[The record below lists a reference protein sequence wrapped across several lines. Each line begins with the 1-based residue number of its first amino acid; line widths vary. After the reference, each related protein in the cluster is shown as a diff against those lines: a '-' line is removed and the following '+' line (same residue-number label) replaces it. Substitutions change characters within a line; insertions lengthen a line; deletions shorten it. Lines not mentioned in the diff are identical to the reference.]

1 MASALT
7 RKSYRE
13 LTRHRIRSI
22 LTIITIAATVT
33 GLWLFAIPLGLDAA
47 MTQRMETDRHH
58 DIRLSPD
65 NLIYVPDPAQPPPA
79 DVVITAAE
87 LDGLRALPNIE
98 AVEARPVM
106 RTQMRRGSQT
116 EDIWLVGV
124 EDFADQQVN
133 VVSAEE
139 GALPATSPDDL
150 SALLDAA
157 ATQGEQVS
165 IKAGDGKF
173 YPFAVSGSGGTIRW
187 SGRAGDIGEIVYVPA
202 ETVRLFTGSVGFN
215 SLELRLV
222 DTTVEATK
230 ATLGD
235 VRAYLD
241 TVAPGMTYW
250 EVPNVSDP
258 GSWYGRDRV
267 FRLVPLLYVIAF
279 TALASALILVSTTM
293 NTIVS
298 QQTVEIGVMKAIG
311 GSRKTITASYLRSV
325 LLLGGIGTAI
335 GTAVGAFM
343 SDRLGRFVQEELGG
357 IRALWSTDP
366 WFLIG
371 GVLAGLGGTALAALP
386 ALRRAMRVTV
396 RQALGSHGV
405 ANGHGRGI
413 VERATR
419 RATFLS
425 SPTRL
430 GLRNATRGRGRSLA
444 TSLQV
449 ALGVGTVLAFGA
461 FSVTA
466 LAVTEDTL
474 AQENS
479 DLRVYHQNGLID
491 DNEARRLASLPG
503 VAAMQ
508 PIVYSEADFG
518 GDKRPVRGLPA
529 ETIYDPDLSAGRWF
543 TDLEVTAAAP
553 VGVIGGPLAAMT
565 HTDVGD
571 YIEVGTTSGV
581 HTIQVVGIDE
591 NLVYEGTFI
600 WLPLETAKAFENQS
614 HPNVYWVETTSPDAE
629 VVDEVADAI
638 ATAFA
643 DNPVKL
649 DVRYQTLA
657 VAAAEDRVVVG
668 VIQAFSLPIVA
679 IGMIGLV
686 SAMTTTVLER
696 TREIGI
702 LRAVGARRR
711 HIRRIFRTEGATL
724 AVLGWLIGIP
734 VGYVLAKVILW
745 FFGRALHTSFSLLFP
760 LWLPLVTLVG
770 VIVVAR
776 LTLRPPL
783 RRAVRMRPGDA
794 LRYE

>member
-1 MASALT
+1 MTSAVT
-7 RKSYRE
+7 RKTYRE

-47 MTQRMETDRHH
+47 MAQRMDADRHH

-65 NLIYVPDPAQPPPA
+65 NLIYVPDSAEPPPA
-79 DVVITAAE
+79 DATITAEE
-87 LDGLRALPNIE
+87 LDGLRALPNI
-98 AVEARPVM
+98 AAIEARPVM
-106 RTQMRRGSQT
+106 WTQMRRGSQT

-139 GALPATSPDDL
+139 GVLPATSPDDL
-150 SALLDAA
+150 RALLDAP
-157 ATQGEQVS
+157 ATQGEQVF

-173 YPFAVSGSGGTIRW
+173 YPFAVSGSGGTIHW

-222 DTTVEATK
+222 DTTVAATK

-241 TVAPGMTYW
+241 SVAPGMTYW
-250 EVPNVSDP
+250 EVPDITDP
-258 GSWYGRDRV
+258 GTWYGKDRV
-267 FRLVPLLYVIAF
+267 FRLVPLLYVVAF

-311 GSRKTITASYLRSV
+311 GRRRTIMACYLRSV

-335 GTAVGAFM
+335 GTAAGAFM
-343 SDRLGRFVQEELGG
+343 SDKLGRFVQEELGG
-357 IRALWSTDP
+357 ISAVWSTDL
-366 WFLIG
+366 WFLIM
-371 GVLAGLGGTALAALP
+371 GVVAGLGGTALAALP

-396 RQALGSHGV
+396 SQALGSHGV

-419 RATFLS
+419 SATFLS

-430 GLRNATRGRGRSLA
+430 GLRNTTRRRGRSVA

-461 FSVTA
+461 FSITA
-466 LAVTEDTL
+466 LAVAEDTL
-474 AQENS
+474 ANENS
-479 DLRVYHQNGLID
+479 DLRAYHERGLID
-491 DNEARRLASLPG
+491 NEEARRLASLPG
-503 VAAMQ
+503 VAAVQ

-529 ETIYDPDLSAGRWF
+529 RTIYDPDLSAGRWF
-543 TDLEVTAAAP
+543 TDVEVDSAAT

-571 YIEVGTTSGV
+571 YIEIGTTNGV
-581 HTIQVVGIDE
+581 QTIQIVGIDE
-591 NLVYEGTFI
+591 NLVYDGTFI
-600 WLPLETAKAFENQS
+600 WLPLETAKVFEGQR
-614 HPNVYWVETTSPDAE
+614 HPNVYWVETTSPDPE

-638 ATAFA
+638 VAAFA
-643 DNPVKL
+643 DNPMKL
-649 DVRYQTLA
+649 DVRYQNLA
-657 VAAAEDRVVVG
+657 AAKAEDRVVVG
-668 VIQAFSLPIVA
+668 VIQAFGLPIVA

-696 TREIGI
+696 TKEIGI
-702 LRAVGARRR
+702 LRAIGARRG
-711 HIRRIFRTEGATL
+711 HIRRVFRTEGITI

-734 VGYVLAKVILW
+734 VGYMLAKVILW
-745 FFGRALHTSFSLLFP
+745 FFGRAMHTTLPLLFP
-760 LWLPLVTLVG
+760 PWLPLLTLLG